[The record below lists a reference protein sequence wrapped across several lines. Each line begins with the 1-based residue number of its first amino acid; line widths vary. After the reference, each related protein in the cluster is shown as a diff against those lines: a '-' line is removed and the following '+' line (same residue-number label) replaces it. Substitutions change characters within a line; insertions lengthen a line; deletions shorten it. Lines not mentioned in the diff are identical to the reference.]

1 MVNKSDIFRKK
12 APEWIINKK
21 IVCNYKYIQNLLFQT
36 KTNLSLATTYNLVF
50 AHLEPACGS
59 DSVNMSRD

>member
-21 IVCNYKYIQNLLFQT
+21 IICNDKYIQNLLFQT
-36 KTNLSLATTYNLVF
+36 DKHVFCNNMHLVF